1 MNIVTKKRKLSKC
14 FAAIAVSAAAAA
26 AVTAAAFAEG
36 GGIYDDGSGTGSGGG
51 IYVADSETHSVG
63 DFTVTGGT
71 YETDYIYDS
80 SGALAILTGTP
91 LTIANTDPSVETSDF
106 ICITSNVPA
115 NITLA
120 GVNINATY
128 CALSVSDS
136 ADAVITLADG
146 SDNKLTSGEYVA
158 GIQKN
163 FNKAE
168 LTIQCEGSGT
178 DGHVCG
184 SGCGKLTVNGGSS
197 AAGIG
202 GSNQIPTGRINIS
215 GGIINVT
222 GGRGGSGIG
231 GTQLFSNVSNITVS
245 GGVVTAKGGSEN
257 SFGIGGDYAYV
268 STCTGLKVTGGSV
281 KSTFTVTP
289 TDESGNPVYPMII
302 PNPNGADVYIDGVKY
317 SAANHSALDGDTSL
331 YAYLTKDEHTV
342 TVGGIPVYL
351 AEIPNSD
358 GADVY
363 IDGVK
368 YSASANRSVYDS
380 DTNLY
385 VYLTGDDHAVTINES
400 TKIYVFENSAFE
412 EMNVYFAPEFG
423 IIPTEDG
430 MTWDGDTKTLTL
442 DNATVA
448 TYSNTA
454 DVEKVDIFF
463 LIPADTTIVCKGE
476 NAIRFNDHTDGL
488 TGCSIKCKGNLTI
501 VGESSVNDK
510 LDANN
515 SLNNVSTYHTAYNII
530 SCAGTLEVR
539 SCKLSVFSEALAV
552 SADNI
557 VISGDGYMMAQSADK
572 TALSIP
578 NGIVI
583 DNDAAINIK
592 AETENTDELF
602 VGDITCAAEN
612 CDVSKIYNST
622 ASLLAFTQANIV
634 IENGAI
640 SGKTSKNFSS
650 DITAAVYGADIA
662 TSVTAGSDASDF
674 FEALP
679 DGLSAS
685 VKSVS
690 GNTVTFTVSGI
701 PSAIASGE
709 YELNAVKFIENFGT
723 LNYLY
728 YEEYLKQ
735 YKDTASEEILAQLEA
750 DLKVWKE
757 SSYTVSGDTSFNIED
772 GRDFI
777 ITGRLRDVVEGED
790 YTYENGVL
798 KILTNAYVTIKNRDP
813 DVPTTDRIEV
823 ETNIN
828 VPNRDMFNI
837 ALAGVNI
844 DVSDIDDTAAIGIL
858 SDFTGGSITANE
870 NTVNILKSGKNRAG
884 INAAPSSGSLN
895 IYCYGD
901 LRCYGGENGA
911 GIGSG
916 NGLQHPRLI
925 IESSSLMGKLTA
937 VGGKYAA
944 GIGGSTGSYPNEI
957 LISGIN
963 INAIAGE
970 QAAAIGGG
978 KLGNNGIIK
987 TLDSVITAESD
998 VTAIGN
1004 GEGASEGVIKD
1015 NQIVFIKSSIKGD
1028 LSCTPVNSS
1037 GETLYLL
1044 ELSNPNGETV
1054 YIDDAA
1060 LAMKNHEV
1068 FGDTN
1073 LYPYVTGEDHTVKIG
1088 TKTTKYVFDPDTL
1101 TFTREKPSAPQNVRA
1116 AAGDKQVTLTWSA
1129 VENAEKYRVQRLSDN
1144 KWTTVATPAATSY
1157 TNTGLTNGTA
1167 YSYRVLT
1174 FANDE
1179 WSIASAVVTATPKAS
1194 VIPQNVKA
1202 TAGDKKITLTWSA
1215 VENAAQYRVQRLVGS
1230 TWTTVATPTATSC
1243 TNGGLTN
1250 GETYSYRVL
1259 ALVDGKWNGASA
1271 VVKATPKASVIP
1283 QNVKA
1288 TAGNKQVKVT
1298 WSAVEN
1304 ATQYRV
1310 QRLFGTTWKTVASP
1324 TATSCTNGGLTNGE
1338 TYSYRVLALV
1348 DGKWNGASAVVK
1360 ATPKASTIPQN
1371 VKATAGNKQVK
1382 VTWSAVENASQYRVQ
1397 RLFGTT
1403 WKTVASPTATSYTNG
1418 GLTNGETYSY
1428 RVLALVDGKW
1438 NGASAVVKATP
1449 KA

>member
-51 IYVADSETHSVG
+51 IYVADSEAHSVG

-71 YETDYIYDS
+71 YDTDYTYDS
-80 SGALAILTGTP
+80 LGGLAILTGTP

-146 SDNKLTSGEYVA
+146 SDNKLTSGEHVA

-163 FNKAE
+163 FKKAE
-168 LTIQCEGSGT
+168 LTIRCEGSGT

-215 GGIINVT
+215 GGIINIT
-222 GGRGGSGIG
+222 GGRGGAGIG

-317 SAANHSALDGDTSL
+317 SAANHSALDGDTNL

-368 YSASANRSVYDS
+368 YSASANRSIYDS

-400 TKIYVFENSAFE
+400 TKIYVFDNSAFE

-442 DNATVA
+442 DNATVS
-448 TYSNTA
+448 TYSKTD
-454 DVEKVDIFF
+454 DVEKADIFDIFF
-463 LIPADTTIVCKGE
+463 LLPADTTIVCKGE
-476 NAIRFNDHTDGL
+476 NAILFDDYTDGL
-488 TGCSIKCKGNLTI
+488 TGCSIKCNGNLTI

-515 SLNNVSTYHTAYNII
+515 TLNNASTYCTAYNII

-539 SCKLSVFSEALAV
+539 SCKLSVFSKALAV

-572 TALSIP
+572 TALSVP

-583 DNDAAINIK
+583 GNDAAINIK

-612 CDVSKIYNST
+612 CDISKIYNST
-622 ASLLAFTQANIV
+622 GSLLALTQANIV

-640 SGKTSKNFSS
+640 SGKSSKNFSS

-662 TSVTAGSDASDF
+662 ASVTAGSDASDF
-674 FEALP
+674 FEGLP
-679 DGLSAS
+679 EGLSAS

-690 GNTVTFTVSGI
+690 GNTVTFTVSGV
-701 PSAIASGE
+701 PSTIASGE
-709 YELNAVKFIENFGT
+709 YGLNAVKFIENCGT
-723 LNYLY
+723 FYY
-728 YEEYLKQ
+728 QSYEELYEQ
-735 YKDTASEEILAQLEA
+735 YKDTSSEEMLAQFEA
-750 DLKVWKE
+750 GLKVWKE
-757 SSYTVSGDTSFNIED
+757 STYKVSGDTSFNIED

-777 ITGRLRDVVEGED
+777 ITGSLRDVVEGED

-798 KILTNAYVTIKNRDP
+798 KILTNAYVTIKNKNP
-813 DVPTTDRIEV
+813 DVPTTDRIEA
-823 ETNIN
+823 EPNIN

-884 INAAPSSGSLN
+884 INAVPSSGSLY
-895 IYCYGD
+895 IYGYGD

-916 NGLQHPRLI
+916 NGLQHPRLVI
-925 IESSSLMGKLTA
+925 GSSSLVGKITA

-957 LISGIN
+957 LISGVN
-963 INAIAGE
+963 ITAIAGE

-978 KLGNNGIIK
+978 KLGNNGVIK
-987 TLDSVITAESD
+987 ILDSVITAESD

-1004 GEGASEGVIKD
+1004 GEGGIE
-1015 NQIVFIKSSIKGD
+1015 NNRIVFIKSSIKGD

-1037 GETLYLL
+1037 DETLYLL

-1073 LYPYVTGEDHTVKIG
+1073 LYPYVTGESHTVKIG

-1116 AAGDKQVTLTWSA
+1116 AAGDKQITLTWSA

-1144 KWTTVATPAATSY
+1144 KWSTIATPAATSY

-1230 TWTTVATPTATSC
+1230 TWTTVATPTVTSC

-1259 ALVDGKWNGASA
+1259 ALVDGKWSGASAVVKATPKASTIPQNVKATAGNKQVTLTWSAVENATQYRVQRLFGTTWKTVASPTTTSYTNGGLTNGETYSYRVLALVDGKWSGASA

-1304 ATQYRV
+1304 A
-1310 QRLFGTTWKTVASP
+1310 A
-1324 TATSCTNGGLTNGE
+1324 
-1338 TYSYRVLALV
+1338 
-1348 DGKWNGASAVVK
+1348 
-1360 ATPKASTIPQN
+1360 
-1371 VKATAGNKQVK
+1371 
-1382 VTWSAVENASQYRVQ
+1382 QYRVQ

-1438 NGASAVVKATP
+1438 NGASAIVKATP

>member
-317 SAANHSALDGDTSL
+317 SA
-331 YAYLTKDEHTV
+331 
-342 TVGGIPVYL
+342 
-351 AEIPNSD
+351 
-358 GADVY
+358 
-363 IDGVK
+363 
-368 YSASANRSVYDS
+368 SANRSVYDS

-448 TYSNTA
+448 TYSNTS
-454 DVEKVDIFF
+454 DVEKIDIFF
-463 LIPADTTIVCKGE
+463 LLPADTTIVCKGE

-501 VGESSVNDK
+501 VGESYVNDK

-539 SCKLSVFSEALAV
+539 SCKLSVFSKALAV

-557 VISGDGYMMAQSADK
+557 VISGDGYMIAQSADK

-622 ASLLAFTQANIV
+622 ASLLAFTQANVV

-640 SGKTSKNFSS
+640 SGKSSKNFSS
-650 DITAAVYGADIA
+650 DITAAVYGAGIA
-662 TSVTAGSDASDF
+662 ASVTAGSDASDF
-674 FEALP
+674 FEGLP

-798 KILTNAYVTIKNRDP
+798 KILTNAYVIIKNRDP

-823 ETNIN
+823 ETDIN
-828 VPNRDMFNI
+828 VPNRDMFDI

-844 DVSDIDDTAAIGIL
+844 DVSAIDDAAAIGIL

-884 INAAPSSGSLN
+884 INAAPSSGSLT

-916 NGLQHPRLI
+916 NSLQHPRLVI
-925 IESSSLMGKLTA
+925 GSSSLIGKITA

-957 LISGIN
+957 IISRIN

-987 TLDSVITAESD
+987 IVESIVTAESD
-998 VTAIGN
+998 VTAVGN
-1004 GEGASEGVIKD
+1004 GEGGSEDGIKD
-1015 NQIVFIKSSIKGD
+1015 NKIVFTKSSIKGD
-1028 LSCTPVNSS
+1028 LNCTVVNSS
-1037 GETLYLL
+1037 GETLYRL

-1060 LAMKNHEV
+1060 LAMKNHKV

-1215 VENAAQYRVQRLVGS
+1215 VENAS
-1230 TWTTVATPTATSC
+1230 
-1243 TNGGLTN
+1243 
-1250 GETYSYRVL
+1250 
-1259 ALVDGKWNGASA
+1259 
-1271 VVKATPKASVIP
+1271 
-1283 QNVKA
+1283 
-1288 TAGNKQVKVT
+1288 
-1298 WSAVEN
+1298 
-1304 ATQYRV
+1304 QYRV

-1360 ATPKASTIPQN
+1360 ATPKA
-1371 VKATAGNKQVK
+1371 
-1382 VTWSAVENASQYRVQ
+1382 
-1397 RLFGTT
+1397 
-1403 WKTVASPTATSYTNG
+1403 
-1418 GLTNGETYSY
+1418 
-1428 RVLALVDGKW
+1428 
-1438 NGASAVVKATP
+1438 
-1449 KA
+1449 